1 MSGARSRRTART
13 RRKRARAGVSRHAAR
28 RPRALLLAFVLTLAP
43 GAALRAQSGVV
54 EVNGVVLPY
63 EVQGSGPPLV
73 LIHGW
78 AVNRAFWDLDV
89 ERLARQHTVIRYDR
103 RGFGA
108 ATGKPDATADAA
120 DLKALLERLGYAKVH
135 VMGHSAG
142 AAVALTFAV
151 RYPEMVDRL
160 VLFGPGPFA
169 GLDVSAAGAPP
180 PVGAWIEAAR
190 THGLDSLRAGIA
202 RWAASHFGATP
213 PEGVALAQ
221 RLLATYSGADL
232 LDPTPPSN
240 LVPPAHADDL
250 ASVRAPTLV
259 ILGEQEMPANRI
271 AADAIAARIPGA
283 RKVVIPGG
291 GHVVNCAQPE
301 PFAAEVLGFLR

>member
-1 MSGARSRRTART
+1 MPSR
-13 RRKRARAGVSRHAAR
+13 
-28 RPRALLLAFVLTLAP
+28 RALLLAFVLTLAP

-89 ERLARQHTVIRYDR
+89 ERLARQHTAIRYDR

-142 AAVALTFAV
+142 A
-151 RYPEMVDRL
+151 
-160 VLFGPGPFA
+160 
-169 GLDVSAAGAPP
+169 
-180 PVGAWIEAAR
+180 
-190 THGLDSLRAGIA
+190 
-202 RWAASHFGATP
+202 
-213 PEGVALAQ
+213 
-221 RLLATYSGADL
+221 
-232 LDPTPPSN
+232 
-240 LVPPAHADDL
+240 
-250 ASVRAPTLV
+250 
-259 ILGEQEMPANRI
+259 
-271 AADAIAARIPGA
+271 

-291 GHVVNCAQPE
+291 GHVVNWAQPE
-301 PFAAEVLGFLR
+301 RFAAEVLGFLR

>member
-1 MSGARSRRTART
+1 M
-13 RRKRARAGVSRHAAR
+13 AG
-28 RPRALLLAFVLTLAP
+28 RPRALLLALALTFAP
-43 GAALRAQSGVV
+43 AAALDAQSGTV

-63 EVQGSGPPLV
+63 EIQGSGPPLV

-142 AAVALTFAV
+142 AGVALTFAV

-160 VLFGPGPFA
+160 VLFGPGPLA

-180 PVGAWIEAAR
+180 PPVGAWVEAAR
-190 THGLDSLRAGIA
+190 MHGVDSLRAGIA
-202 RWAASHFGATP
+202 RWAGARFGTMP
-213 PEGVALAQ
+213 PEGAALAQ
-221 RLLATYSGADL
+221 RMLATYSGADL
-232 LDPTPPSN
+232 LDPAPPSN
-240 LVPPAHADDL
+240 LVRPAHADDL
-250 ASVRAPTLV
+250 ASARVPTLV
-259 ILGEQEMPANRI
+259 ILGEQEMPAMRI
-271 AADAIAARIPGA
+271 AADAITAGIPGA

-291 GHVVNCAQPE
+291 GHVVNWAQPE
-301 PFAAEVLGFLR
+301 RFAAEVLAFLR